1 MSQFHETLYLFSLPL
16 PLRKIVDLVV
26 ESVRKAQWCD
36 PGYGQTAKTFFK
48 KIDYQQGKILLI
60 KKDLQGRP
68 LQDKHLGNGL
78 ITILIQEKKPLQYS
92 LLIRSEDSSLLPMRN
107 NHDNVTVVKRAIS
120 QQVQLL
126 KQTQI
131 IAPKMKAKVPHP
143 AATVVI
149 EKDPLISI
157 SEDSH
162 RILGVKKGASHDEI
176 TQAYLAAIKKNHPDK
191 MAGMAPE
198 FIRLSEERTQKI
210 NAAYANLKRQNR
222 DQ

>member
-26 ESVRKAQWCD
+26 ESVRKAQWSD

-131 IAPKMKAKVPHP
+131 IAPKMQAKVLP
-143 AATVVI
+143 AAATD
-149 EKDPLISI
+149 EKDPLI

-198 FIRLSEERTQKI
+198 FIRLAEERTQKI
-210 NAAYANLKRQNR
+210 NAAYAHLKRHNR
-222 DQ
+222 ER

>member
-68 LQDKHLGNGL
+68 LEDKHLGNGL
-78 ITILIQEKKPLQYS
+78 ITILIREKKPLQYS
-92 LLIRSEDSSLLPMRN
+92 LLIRSEDSSLLPMRHN
-107 NHDNVTVVKRAIS
+107 YDNVMVVKKAIS

-131 IAPKMKAKVPHP
+131 MAPKMPAKVPP
-143 AATVVI
+143 AAATDK
-149 EKDPLISI
+149 KDPLIS
-157 SEDSH
+157 EDFH

-198 FIRLSEERTQKI
+198 FIRLAQERTQKI
-210 NAAYANLKRQNR
+210 NAAYAHLKRHNR
-222 DQ
+222 ER

>member
-16 PLRKIVDLVV
+16 PLRKIIDLVV
-26 ESVRKAQWCD
+26 ESVRKAQWSD

-68 LQDKHLGNGL
+68 LQNKHLGNGL
-78 ITILIQEKKPLQYS
+78 ITILIREKKPLQYS
-92 LLIRSEDSSLLPMRN
+92 LLIRSEDSSLLPMRYN
-107 NHDNVTVVKRAIS
+107 YDNVMVVKKAIS

-131 IAPKMKAKVPHP
+131 MAPKMQAKVPP
-143 AATVVI
+143 PVATDK
-149 EKDPLISI
+149 KDPLIS
-157 SEDSH
+157 EDFH

-198 FIRLSEERTQKI
+198 FIRLAEERTQKI

-222 DQ
+222 ER

>member
-68 LQDKHLGNGL
+68 LDDKHLGNGL

-92 LLIRSEDSSLLPMRN
+92 LLIRSEDSSLLPMRYN
-107 NHDNVTVVKRAIS
+107 YDNVMVVKKAIS

-131 IAPKMKAKVPHP
+131 MAQKMQAKVSP
-143 AATVVI
+143 AVVTDK
-149 EKDPLISI
+149 KDPLIS
-157 SEDSH
+157 EDFH

-198 FIRLSEERTQKI
+198 FIRLAEERTQKI
-210 NAAYANLKRQNR
+210 NAAYAHLKRHNR

>member
-120 QQVQLL
+120 
-126 KQTQI
+126 
-131 IAPKMKAKVPHP
+131 HP

-198 FIRLSEERTQKI
+198 FIRLAEERTQKI

>member
-68 LQDKHLGNGL
+68 LDDKHLGNGL
-78 ITILIQEKKPLQYS
+78 ITILIREKKPLQYS
-92 LLIRSEDSSLLPMRN
+92 LLIRSEDSSLLPMRYN
-107 NHDNVTVVKRAIS
+107 YDNVMVVKKAIS

-131 IAPKMKAKVPHP
+131 MAPKMQAKVPP
-143 AATVVI
+143 PVATDK
-149 EKDPLISI
+149 KDPLI

-198 FIRLSEERTQKI
+198 FIRLAEERTQKI

>member
-1 MSQFHETLYLFSLPL
+1 MSQFHETIYLFSLPL

-78 ITILIQEKKPLQYS
+78 ITILIREKEPLQYS
-92 LLIRSEDSSLLPMRN
+92 LLIRSEDSSLLSMRHN
-107 NHDNVTVVKRAIS
+107 YENVTVVKRAIS

-131 IAPKMKAKVPHP
+131 IAQKMQGKVPHP
-143 AATVVI
+143 AATAMND
-149 EKDPLISI
+149 KDPLM
-157 SEDSH
+157 SEDFH
-162 RILGVKKGASHDEI
+162 RVLGVKKGASHDEI

-191 MAGMAPE
+191 VAGMAPE
-198 FIRLSEERTQKI
+198 FMRLAEERTQKI

>member
-26 ESVRKAQWCD
+26 ESVRKAQWCN

-78 ITILIQEKKPLQYS
+78 ITILIREKKPLQYS

-131 IAPKMKAKVPHP
+131 IAPKMKAKVPP
-143 AATVVI
+143 TAATDK
-149 EKDPLISI
+149 KDPLM

-191 MAGMAPE
+191 MAGMASE
-198 FIRLSEERTQKI
+198 FIRLAEERTQKI

>member
-26 ESVRKAQWCD
+26 ESVRKAQWSD

-68 LQDKHLGNGL
+68 LDDKHLGNGL
-78 ITILIQEKKPLQYS
+78 ITILIREKKPLQYS
-92 LLIRSEDSSLLPMRN
+92 LLIRSEDSSLLPMRYN
-107 NHDNVTVVKRAIS
+107 YDNVMVVKKAIS

-131 IAPKMKAKVPHP
+131 MAPKMQAKVPP
-143 AATVVI
+143 PVATDK
-149 EKDPLISI
+149 KDPLI

-162 RILGVKKGASHDEI
+162 RILGVRKGASHDEI
-176 TQAYLAAIKKNHPDK
+176 TQAYRHWYRLARSYKRCNTR
-191 MAGMAPE
+191 GS
-198 FIRLSEERTQKI
+198 RNQ
-210 NAAYANLKRQNR
+210 ANLE
-222 DQ
+222 

>member
-26 ESVRKAQWCD
+26 ESVRKVQWCD

-78 ITILIQEKKPLQYS
+78 ITILIREKSPLQYS
-92 LLIRSEDSSLLPMRN
+92 LLIRSEDSSLLPMRYN
-107 NHDNVTVVKRAIS
+107 YDNVTVVKKAIA

-131 IAPKMKAKVPHP
+131 IAPKMQSKVPP
-143 AATVVI
+143 AAATD
-149 EKDPLISI
+149 KKAPLM

-162 RILGVKKGASHDEI
+162 RILGVRKGASRDEI

-198 FIRLSEERTQKI
+198 FIRLAEERTQKI

-222 DQ
+222 DH

>member
-16 PLRKIVDLVV
+16 PLRKIIDLVV

-68 LQDKHLGNGL
+68 LEDKHLGNGL

-92 LLIRSEDSSLLPMRN
+92 LLIRSEDSSLLPMRYN
-107 NHDNVTVVKRAIS
+107 YDNVMVVKKAIS

-131 IAPKMKAKVPHP
+131 IAQKMQAKVPHP
-143 AATVVI
+143 AAATDK
-149 EKDPLISI
+149 KDPLI

-162 RILGVKKGASHDEI
+162 RILGVRKGASHDEI

-198 FIRLSEERTQKI
+198 FIRLAEERTQKI
-210 NAAYANLKRQNR
+210 NAAYANLKRQHQDR
-222 DQ
+222 

>member
-26 ESVRKAQWCD
+26 ESVRKVQWCD

-78 ITILIQEKKPLQYS
+78 ITILIREKAPLQYS
-92 LLIRSEDSSLLPMRN
+92 LLIRSEDSSLLPMRYN
-107 NHDNVTVVKRAIS
+107 YDNVTLVKKAIA
-120 QQVQLL
+120 QQVQLR

-131 IAPKMKAKVPHP
+131 IAPKMRAKVTP
-143 AATVVI
+143 AAVTDK
-149 EKDPLISI
+149 KDPLM

-162 RILGVKKGASHDEI
+162 RILGVRKGASQDEI

-198 FIRLSEERTQKI
+198 FIRLAEERTQKI
-210 NAAYANLKRQNR
+210 NAAYAHLKCQYR
-222 DQ
+222 DR

>member
-68 LQDKHLGNGL
+68 LDDKHLGNGL

-92 LLIRSEDSSLLPMRN
+92 LLIRSEDSSLLPMRYN
-107 NHDNVTVVKRAIS
+107 YDNVMVVKKAIS

-131 IAPKMKAKVPHP
+131 MTPKMQAKVPSA
-143 AATVVI
+143 AATDK
-149 EKDPLISI
+149 KDRLI
-157 SEDSH
+157 SEDFH
-162 RILGVKKGASHDEI
+162 RILGVRKGASHDEI

-198 FIRLSEERTQKI
+198 FIRLAEERTQKI
-210 NAAYANLKRQNR
+210 NAAYAHLKRHNR
-222 DQ
+222 ER

>member
-26 ESVRKAQWCD
+26 ESVRKAQWSD

-68 LQDKHLGNGL
+68 LEDKHLGNGL
-78 ITILIQEKKPLQYS
+78 ITILIREKKPLQYS
-92 LLIRSEDSSLLPMRN
+92 LLIRSEDSSLLPMRYN
-107 NHDNVTVVKRAIS
+107 YDNVMAVKKAIS

-131 IAPKMKAKVPHP
+131 IVPKTQAKVPSA
-143 AATVVI
+143 AATDK
-149 EKDPLISI
+149 KDPLI

-191 MAGMAPE
+191 MVGMAPE
-198 FIRLSEERTQKI
+198 FMRLAEERTKKI

-222 DQ
+222 DR

>member
-26 ESVRKAQWCD
+26 ESVRKAQWSD

-78 ITILIQEKKPLQYS
+78 ITILIREKKPLQYS
-92 LLIRSEDSSLLPMRN
+92 LLIRSEDSSLLPMRYN
-107 NHDNVTVVKRAIS
+107 YDNVMVVKKAIS
-120 QQVQLL
+120 QQVKLL

-131 IAPKMKAKVPHP
+131 ITPKMQAKVPP
-143 AATVVI
+143 TAATDK
-149 EKDPLISI
+149 KDPLIS
-157 SEDSH
+157 EDFH
-162 RILGVKKGASHDEI
+162 RILGVRKGASHDEI
-176 TQAYLAAIKKNHPDK
+176 TQAYLTAIKKNHPDK

-198 FIRLSEERTQKI
+198 FIRLAEERTQKI
-210 NAAYANLKRQNR
+210 NTAYTHLKRQNR
-222 DQ
+222 DR

>member
-1 MSQFHETLYLFSLPL
+1 MSQFYETLYLFSLPL
-16 PLRKIVDLVV
+16 PLRKIIDLVV
-26 ESVRKAQWCD
+26 ESVRKAQWSD

-68 LQDKHLGNGL
+68 LQNKHLGNGL
-78 ITILIQEKKPLQYS
+78 ITILIREKKPLQYS
-92 LLIRSEDSSLLPMRN
+92 LLIRSEDSSLLPMRYN
-107 NHDNVTVVKRAIS
+107 YDNVMVVKKAIS

-131 IAPKMKAKVPHP
+131 MAPKMQAKVPP
-143 AATVVI
+143 PVATDK
-149 EKDPLISI
+149 KDPLIS
-157 SEDSH
+157 EDFH

-198 FIRLSEERTQKI
+198 FIRLAEERTQKI

-222 DQ
+222 ER

>member
-16 PLRKIVDLVV
+16 PLRKIIDLVV
-26 ESVRKAQWCD
+26 ESVRKAQWSD

-68 LQDKHLGNGL
+68 LQNKHLGNGL
-78 ITILIQEKKPLQYS
+78 ITILIREKKPLQYS
-92 LLIRSEDSSLLPMRN
+92 LLIRSEDSSLLPMRYN
-107 NHDNVTVVKRAIS
+107 YDNVMVVKKAIS

-131 IAPKMKAKVPHP
+131 MAPKMQAKVPP
-143 AATVVI
+143 PVATDK
-149 EKDPLISI
+149 KDPLI

-198 FIRLSEERTQKI
+198 FIRLAEERTQKI

-222 DQ
+222 ER

>member
-26 ESVRKAQWCD
+26 ESVRKAQWSD

-68 LQDKHLGNGL
+68 LEDKHLGNGL
-78 ITILIQEKKPLQYS
+78 ITILIREKKPLQYS
-92 LLIRSEDSSLLPMRN
+92 LLIRSEDSSLLPMRHN
-107 NHDNVTVVKRAIS
+107 YDNVMVVKKAIS

-131 IAPKMKAKVPHP
+131 IAPKMQAKVLP
-143 AATVVI
+143 AAATD
-149 EKDPLISI
+149 EKDPLI

-198 FIRLSEERTQKI
+198 FIRLAEERTQKI
-210 NAAYANLKRQNR
+210 NAAYAHLKRHNR
-222 DQ
+222 ER

>member
-68 LQDKHLGNGL
+68 LQNKHLGNGL
-78 ITILIQEKKPLQYS
+78 ITILIREKKPLQYS
-92 LLIRSEDSSLLPMRN
+92 LLIRSEDSSLLPMRYN
-107 NHDNVTVVKRAIS
+107 YDNVMVVKKAIS

-131 IAPKMKAKVPHP
+131 MAPKMQAKVPP
-143 AATVVI
+143 PVATDK
-149 EKDPLISI
+149 KDPLI

-198 FIRLSEERTQKI
+198 FIRLAEERTQKI
-210 NAAYANLKRQNR
+210 NAAYAHLKRHNR
-222 DQ
+222 ER

>member
-26 ESVRKAQWCD
+26 ESVRKVQWCD

-78 ITILIQEKKPLQYS
+78 ITILIREKAPLQYS
-92 LLIRSEDSSLLPMRN
+92 LLIRSEDSSLLPMRYN
-107 NHDNVTVVKRAIS
+107 YDNVTVVKKAIA

-131 IAPKMKAKVPHP
+131 IAPKMQSKVPP
-143 AATVVI
+143 AAATDK
-149 EKDPLISI
+149 KDPLM

-162 RILGVKKGASHDEI
+162 RILGVRKGASHDEI

-198 FIRLSEERTQKI
+198 FVRLAEERTQKI
-210 NAAYANLKRQNR
+210 NAAYAHLKCQYR
-222 DQ
+222 DR

>member
-16 PLRKIVDLVV
+16 PLRKIVDMVV
-26 ESVRKAQWCD
+26 ESVRKAQWSD

-131 IAPKMKAKVPHP
+131 IAPKMQAKVLP
-143 AATVVI
+143 AAATD
-149 EKDPLISI
+149 EKDPLI

-198 FIRLSEERTQKI
+198 FIRLAEERTQKI
-210 NAAYANLKRQNR
+210 NAAYAHLKRHNR
-222 DQ
+222 ER